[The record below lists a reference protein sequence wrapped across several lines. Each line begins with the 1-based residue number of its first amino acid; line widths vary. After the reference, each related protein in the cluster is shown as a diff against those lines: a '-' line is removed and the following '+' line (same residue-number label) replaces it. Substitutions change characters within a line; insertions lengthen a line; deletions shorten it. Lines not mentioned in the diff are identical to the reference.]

1 MSNNKTDTSVYVD
14 FSALTDWKNQMEKIN
29 GLAVDTLDSFVTTV
43 EDLKSSWCGNSAD
56 SFLSAS
62 NSLINKAKSYHN
74 EMKNTENF
82 LINVIN
88 TMDKQ

>member
-14 FSALTDWKNQMEKIN
+14 FSALSDWRSQMDKIN
-29 GLAVDTLDSFVTTV
+29 SSALDTLDSFITTMG
-43 EDLKSSWCGNSAD
+43 DLKDSWCGNSAD
-56 SFLSAS
+56 SFLTSS
-62 NSLINKAKSYHN
+62 EGLINKAKSYHN

-82 LINVIN
+82 LITVIN